1 MCGQRLWCRE
11 GLSRV
16 YAALGLEPGKWWMRC
31 KVWAERGPDIGASEP
46 MRGWHFSLASV
57 GSHGGDFG
65 RGTILLPCH
74 LFDVWSWAC
83 QFTSLGLS
91 FPICKIEI
99 IAPTSGLCAKAA
111 ARAWHML
118 AVTVATHLAV
128 S

>member
-1 MCGQRLWCRE
+1 MWTKAVVSGGFVEGVRGPLAGTWKVVDAVQGVGRE
-11 GLSRV
+11 G
-16 YAALGLEPGKWWMRC
+16 PGHRSF
-31 KVWAERGPDIGASEP
+31 GA

-83 QFTSLGLS
+83 QFTLLGLS

-111 ARAWHML
+111 ARAWHTL